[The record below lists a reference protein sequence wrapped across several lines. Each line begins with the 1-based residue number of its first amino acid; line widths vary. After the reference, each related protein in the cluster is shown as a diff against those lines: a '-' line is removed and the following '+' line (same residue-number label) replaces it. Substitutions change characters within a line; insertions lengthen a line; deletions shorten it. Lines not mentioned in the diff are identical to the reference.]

1 MCGFNLRPVSTGNM
15 LVFTLKLFIK
25 VEYRAVIYLFEV
37 NNANTR
43 NVWNL
48 FYINN
53 NNTPCSD
60 VFIVDF
66 EQISHLCFFH
76 CSLWTIQFRP
86 SVTTISN
93 HPKLLKR
100 IKFLIK
106 IRKILNKT
114 PMLRHVFLV
123 FGNQWFYVSIK
134 GVIACEMLSRFRK
147 RLVIWCGL
155 PHLTL

>member
-1 MCGFNLRPVSTGNM
+1 MQTPEMCEICFTST
-15 LVFTLKLFIK
+15 TI
-25 VEYRAVIYLFEV
+25 
-37 NNANTR
+37 TR
-43 NVWNL
+43 QW
-48 FYINN
+48 
-53 NNTPCSD
+53 PCSD

-86 SVTTISN
+86 SITTISN

-114 PMLRHVFLV
+114 PMLRHVLV
-123 FGNQWFYVSIK
+123 FGNQWFCVSIK

-155 PHLTL
+155 PHLTFKHQLPKWSITFKQSVERATFPLHSR